1 VLACH
6 DELQRRFPNN
16 RFIDRRYRRA
26 CKCCAIRA
34 CCASS
39 NPAATRTDIPPVF
52 IPLVDFSATARFV
65 SATQATRVAL
75 ETWASFDLCCLECV
89 CDALDPAPNDTP
101 VADFKCFV
109 CERIFQL
116 KAKDGRFGLRITGA
130 AYQRT
135 VDGDLRISDIATLLK
150 HAHKAATYKP
160 ALLKGY
166 RRSNTSVNAT
176 DRNPAGSVKDPRF
189 VP

>member
-1 VLACH
+1 VLR
-6 DELQRRFPNN
+6 DQGL
-16 RFIDRRYRRA
+16 
-26 CKCCAIRA
+26 
-34 CCASS
+34 
-39 NPAATRTDIPPVF
+39 
-52 IPLVDFSATARFV
+52 LRFV
-65 SATQATRVAL
+65 KPGRHAHRYPAGLYPAGRLLGNGTVRQR
-75 ETWASFDLCCLECV
+75 
-89 CDALDPAPNDTP
+89 DALDPVPNDTP